1 MAQFY
6 NFSKLI
12 SCSELIQYLN
22 DPKIQRSLL
31 LMKCCGKLLKEM
43 QSELEDLDDS
53 EKISELKQAVKERA
67 EKKAKSVVVAGNRKD
82 PYDLEKVLEEL
93 GELDSGTTK
102 TKANSKK
109 KGKKAKK
116 KLKQNNKVEPNLLI
130 NELEKTKY
138 DVVVDE
144 DNIGKS
150 EQEKDSTEKNTNSRQ
165 NSENGS
171 KISISNVDGE
181 AKLNLE
187 RTKDSNKENIP
198 LEVLEYWEN
207 IERENQ
213 RQKETLGFMETL
225 MKRCE
230 NLQIQNQ
237 NLEGQNQTLQVQND
251 NLQAHATNLE
261 ALAKIA
267 EDSQLCKICMENE
280 ISFVFIPCGH
290 LITCENCALSENLK
304 NCPMCRKQITTLLKT
319 YLS

>member
-1 MAQFY
+1 MR
-6 NFSKLI
+6 
-12 SCSELIQYLN
+12 E
-22 DPKIQRSLL
+22 
-31 LMKCCGKLLKEM
+31 
-43 QSELEDLDDS
+43 ELEFENSSQLKNLDDFKKS
-53 EKISELKQAVKERA
+53 SELKQDLLAKMRQHKKAVKECA
-67 EKKAKSVVVAGNRKD
+67 EKKAKTVVVAGNRED
-82 PYDLEKVLEEL
+82 PYDLEKVLLEL

-102 TKANSKK
+102 AKAISKK
-109 KGKKAKK
+109 KGRKAKK
-116 KLKQNNKVEPNLLI
+116 NLKQNNEVVPNLLI
-130 NELEKTKY
+130 NELEKPKY
-138 DVVVDE
+138 DFDYFWDNDVVVDE
-144 DNIGKS
+144 DNIGNS
-150 EQEKDSTEKNTNSRQ
+150 EQEKGSTEKNTNCRQ

-187 RTKDSNKENIP
+187 RIKDSNKENIP

-213 RQKETLGFMETL
+213 RHKETLVFMETL

-304 NCPMCRKQITTLLKT
+304 NCPMCRKQITTRLKT

>member
-1 MAQFY
+1 M
-6 NFSKLI
+6 
-12 SCSELIQYLN
+12 
-22 DPKIQRSLL
+22 
-31 LMKCCGKLLKEM
+31 
-43 QSELEDLDDS
+43 
-53 EKISELKQAVKERA
+53 
-67 EKKAKSVVVAGNRKD
+67 
-82 PYDLEKVLEEL
+82 
-93 GELDSGTTK
+93 
-102 TKANSKK
+102 
-109 KGKKAKK
+109 
-116 KLKQNNKVEPNLLI
+116 
-130 NELEKTKY
+130 

-144 DNIGKS
+144 DNIGNS
-150 EQEKDSTEKNTNSRQ
+150 EQEKGSTEKNTNCWQ

-187 RTKDSNKENIP
+187 RIKDSNKENIP

-213 RQKETLGFMETL
+213 RHKETLVFMETL

-237 NLEGQNQTLQVQND
+237 NLEGQNQTLQVQNN

-261 ALAKIA
+261 AQAKIA
-267 EDSQLCKICMENE
+267 EDSQFCKICMENE

-304 NCPMCRKQITTLLKT
+304 NCPMCRKKITTRLKT